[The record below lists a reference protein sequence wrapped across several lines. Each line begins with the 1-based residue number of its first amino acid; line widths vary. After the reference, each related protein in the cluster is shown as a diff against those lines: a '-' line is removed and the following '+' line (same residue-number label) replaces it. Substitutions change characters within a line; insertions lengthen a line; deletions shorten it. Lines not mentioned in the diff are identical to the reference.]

1 MQLDGASA
9 VVSGGASG
17 LGAATVAALV
27 ARGMTV
33 VVLDRN
39 DWVADPIAGAEVVR
53 GDVTNPDDVAAAV
66 ELASARGPLR
76 VAVNC
81 AGVGSAQR
89 VARRTGAGSIV
100 AADAAEF
107 RRVIDIN
114 LLGTFHIVSQAAAA
128 MARCHD
134 DQAPTSDD
142 GIDSI
147 GAIVNTASIAAFE
160 GQVGQAAYAASKA
173 AVVALTF
180 TAARDL
186 APLRIRVNAIA
197 PGFID
202 TPLVGTIRDDV
213 RSKLVE
219 TVVHPKRPGRPQEYA
234 ALAMHLID
242 NGYLNGETVRLD
254 AASRLPYVP
263 EPTRI

>member
-17 LGAATVAALV
+17 LGAATVAALA
-27 ARGMTV
+27 ARGVSV

-39 DWVADPIAGAEVVR
+39 DWVAEPVIGAEIVR
-53 GDVTNPDDVAAAV
+53 GDVTDPGDVASAI
-66 ELASARGPLR
+66 ELATTRGPLR

-89 VARRTGAGSIV
+89 VARKTGSGSIV
-100 AADAAEF
+100 AADASEF
-107 RRVIDIN
+107 RRVVDIN
-114 LLGTFHIVSQAAAA
+114 LHGTFHIVSQAAAA
-128 MARCHD
+128 MARCHERGGMPAD
-134 DQAPTSDD
+134 S

-147 GAIVNTASIAAFE
+147 GAIVNTASIAAYE

-202 TPLVGTIRDDV
+202 TPLVTTIRDDV
-213 RSKLVE
+213 RAKLVE
-219 TVVHPKRPGRPQEYA
+219 TVVHPKRPGLPEEYA

-254 AASRLPYVP
+254 AASRLPYAP
-263 EPTRI
+263 EPARI